1 MELRIGDLEE
11 FPAAC
16 NICEKVLDNE
26 DSLKRH
32 KKNEHTFH
40 IVRYQCDECNFMAN
54 DITTLHVHFGMH
66 HSVKKQCGL
75 CDKEFKSAKELDV
88 HQSHCEICQCSSG
101 QCKDT
106 FEKVEDIK
114 EHIKEE
120 HKKISSSLSILLFYN
135 EH

>member
-1 MELRIGDLEE
+1 MNCRECDFETNSRQGLKIHKSKVHSKINFEE

-66 HSVKKQCGL
+66 HSVKKKYVAFVTRNLKVQ
-75 CDKEFKSAKELDV
+75 KSLIIITLIVKFFSAVVGIAKI
-88 HQSHCEICQCSSG
+88 H
-101 QCKDT
+101 
-106 FEKVEDIK
+106 
-114 EHIKEE
+114 
-120 HKKISSSLSILLFYN
+120 
-135 EH
+135 